1 MIHHF
6 LSDWEIQKLQTAN
19 ICYDSSLI
27 RDVDQMILT
36 ILHSNL
42 KLCFIKNLLLL
53 TSIYTLKF
61 LDLYIFSMP

>member
-27 RDVDQMILT
+27 RDVDHDSHNFT
-36 ILHSNL
+36 
-42 KLCFIKNLLLL
+42 
-53 TSIYTLKF
+53 
-61 LDLYIFSMP
+61 